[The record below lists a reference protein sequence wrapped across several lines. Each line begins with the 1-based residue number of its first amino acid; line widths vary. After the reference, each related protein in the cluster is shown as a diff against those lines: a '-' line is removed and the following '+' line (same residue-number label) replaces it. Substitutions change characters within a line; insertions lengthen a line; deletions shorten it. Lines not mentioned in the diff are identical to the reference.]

1 MAEAVTHETGIR
13 SFPRPFWVASLYE
26 LFERGAYY
34 GVQSVLAVYLAGK
47 VADGGLG
54 FSKSAVGLLQS
65 VVYALTYIIPIFGG
79 ALAERFGYRRM
90 LMFAFAMLSLGY
102 FVTGHVSSYGVVF
115 ASLVFMAV
123 GSGLFKP
130 IVSGTIAR
138 STTGKNSTLGFGIY
152 YWTINLG
159 AFLSPILV
167 SYLKGFSWSYV
178 FIASSAWCALML
190 LPNIF
195 IFRDPPKPESTKSIG
210 QTVAEALMVLKNF
223 RFVLMIVIYS
233 GFWILYFQMFNTVL
247 WYLQEFVDTTPIDNI
262 LSGIGHFFGRESRI
276 TFDVAYVTSVNAGT
290 IICLQML
297 VSWIVA
303 RFKALPTMIA
313 GVGIGTFGFL
323 LLALSGHAAFFFFG
337 VVLFSIGEMTCHPK
351 YYSYIGQIAPKDK
364 VAVYMGYAF
373 LYGIIGSLVGNNLGA
388 ALYTHFVEGQAEP
401 SPRSLWM
408 VFFVM
413 GIATM
418 FGLALYNRFLA
429 PKEDGTEG
437 AVPSA

>member
-1 MAEAVTHETGIR
+1 MTEAVKHETGIR
-13 SFPRPFWVASLYE
+13 SFTKTFWVASIYE

-65 VVYALTYIIPIFGG
+65 VVYALTYIMPIFGG
-79 ALAERFGYRRM
+79 ALAERYGYRRV
-90 LMFAFAMLSLGY
+90 LMFAFSMLSVGY
-102 FVTGHVSSYGVVF
+102 FITGHVSSYGIVF
-115 ASLVFMAV
+115 ASLIFMAV
-123 GSGLFKP
+123 GSGIFKP
-130 IVSGTIAR
+130 IISGTVAR
-138 STTGKNSTLGFGIY
+138 STTEKNSTLGFGIY

-178 FIASSAWCALML
+178 FIASSAWCVLML

-195 IFRDPPKPESTKSIG
+195 IYRDPPRPENTKSIG
-210 QTVAEALMVLKNF
+210 QTLGEAVMVLRNF

-262 LSGIGHFFGRESRI
+262 LTAIGGVFGREDRI

-297 VSWIVA
+297 VSAIVN
-303 RFKALPTMIA
+303 RFKALPTMVT
-313 GVGIGTFGFL
+313 GVAIGTFGFL
-323 LLALSGHAAFFFFG
+323 LLSLSGHAWFFFFG

-351 YYSYIGQIAPKDK
+351 YYSYVGMIAPKEK

-373 LYGIIGSLVGNNLGA
+373 LYGIIGSLVGSNLGA
-388 ALYTHFVEGQAEP
+388 ALYTHFVENRVDPEP
-401 SPRSLWM
+401 RMLWTI
-408 VFFVM
+408 FTFM

-418 FGLALYNRFLA
+418 LGLLLYNRFLA
-429 PKEDGTEG
+429 PGQAREE
-437 AVPSA
+437 A

>member
-1 MAEAVTHETGIR
+1 MAEAVKHETGLR
-13 SFPRPFWVASLYE
+13 SFPKSFWVASFYE

-47 VADGGLG
+47 VSDGGLG

-65 VVYALTYIIPIFGG
+65 VVYALTYIVPIFGG
-79 ALAERFGYRRM
+79 ALADRYGYRRM
-90 LMFAFAMLSLGY
+90 LMLAFAMLSLGY
-102 FVTGHVSSYGVVF
+102 FATGHVSSYGIVF

-130 IVSGTIAR
+130 IISGTVAR
-138 STTGKNSTLGFGIY
+138 TTTAKNSTLGFGIY

-167 SYLKGFSWSYV
+167 SYLKGFDWSYV

-190 LPNIF
+190 IPNIF
-195 IFRDPPKPESTKSIG
+195 LYRDPPKPESSKPI
-210 QTVAEALMVLKNF
+210 AETLGEAVMVLKNF

-247 WYLQEFVDTTPIDNI
+247 WYLEGFVDTTPIDNV
-262 LSGIGHFFGRESRI
+262 LSAVGHFFGRESRI

-303 RFKALPTMIA
+303 RFRALPTMIA
-313 GVGIGTFGFL
+313 GIAIGTFGFL
-323 LLALSGHAAFFFFG
+323 LLSLSGHAWFFFSG

-351 YYSYIGQIAPKDK
+351 YYSYVGQIAPKEQ
-364 VAVYMGYAF
+364 VATYMGYAF

-388 ALYTHFVEGQAEP
+388 ALYTHYVENQVTPA
-401 SPRSLWM
+401 PRTLWSI
-408 VFFVM
+408 FFVM

-418 FGLALYNRFLA
+418 IGLLLYNRFLA
-429 PKEDGTEG
+429 PKQEE
-437 AVPSA
+437 SA